1 MPIAVA
7 SATPC
12 LAPDPMQRLP
22 ETPSEAL
29 SAATTPRS
37 GQGVGES
44 EEAAAD
50 WDTLLLLTHY
60 RHTPQAVLSGM
71 VLSALMAY
79 VLWDVAPHPALPCW
93 LVIVE
98 TMMVLRLLGARYFLH
113 GGGHARWST
122 QHWCRVTQVQTALS
136 GLSWGTL
143 GLFYAMID
151 DPLSRTA
158 VVMTLMGACAGSAAL
173 IGAIRGTLSTFGALA
188 LGPLICVMLT
198 RGTLAQTYMG
208 VALVYYVYLVMIKG
222 PARISI
228 AMESQHAD
236 RCDRDRLVT
245 RLEDAERVGQMGHL
259 IWQHAS
265 KLSMLSAEAQRQLG
279 FDGPTVT
286 EARQIWNRVVE
297 QDRKRVVHLSAQAV
311 ARGDHELRFD
321 TTIRGPFGLRDLRVV
336 QRFDY
341 DAQGQIVQTMTTTQ
355 DITEL
360 KTTQRELRTLAF
372 EDVLTG
378 LVNRAGFTQRLRE
391 RTVQAVLMLD
401 LDHFKYVND
410 TLGHATGDRLLVMMA
425 QRLGTCLRSQDTVA
439 RLGGD
444 EFAVLIHDAVEHE
457 QLDRIA
463 HRLVEALSAPC
474 RIDDHDIFV
483 SASVGI
489 AVRGCSGTGTD
500 PDTLMQQ
507 ADTALFAAKASGRS
521 RHQFH
526 SEDLS
531 QRTRDRVTMEADLR
545 RGLSERQFSV
555 HFQPKVALADGRIV
569 GAEALLR
576 WHHPE
581 RGHVSPEDFIPVAED
596 SGLIVAIGAWV
607 LRDACAAAA
616 DWNRTRAPGEPP
628 LCIAINLS
636 PRQFLNHDLIG
647 TVTSA
652 LSRTGCRPEWI
663 ELEITERLLLDER
676 GQAGET
682 LDGLRAMGLTLAI
695 DDFGTGHSALSYLTK
710 YPISTLK
717 IDKSFMRDITTR
729 TDQAGVVR
737 AIISMGHSLQLG
749 LVAEGVETAEQAH
762 FLREQ
767 GCELAQGWLFGRP
780 MPRSE
785 FTALLKQ
792 HMLKLPA

>member
-1 MPIAVA
+1 MRRLPD
-7 SATPC
+7 
-12 LAPDPMQRLP
+12 LLPDPLP
-22 ETPSEAL
+22 AS
-29 SAATTPRS
+29 TTPQS
-37 GQGVGES
+37 D
-44 EEAAAD
+44 AAAAVL
-50 WDTLLLLTHY
+50 WEAMLLQTHY
-60 RHTPQAVLSGM
+60 RHSPLAVVSGM
-71 VLSALMAY
+71 
-79 VLWDVAPHPALPCW
+79 
-93 LVIVE
+93 
-98 TMMVLRLLGARYFLH
+98 G
-113 GGGHARWST
+113 
-122 QHWCRVTQVQTALS
+122 LS
-136 GLSWGTL
+136 GLIAAVLWWSTPNPVLLWWLGSVEAIMAVRLLVTWYYLRGHGRTRWTMRRWRQVTHAQTTLSGLGWGTL
-143 GLFYAMID
+143 GLFYLIID
-151 DPLSRTA
+151 DPIARTA
-158 VVMTLMGACAGSAAL
+158 LLMTLMGACAGSAAL
-173 IGAIRGTLSTFGALA
+173 IGSIQGTLTTFGALA
-188 LGPLICVMLT
+188 MGPLIGVMLT
-198 RGTLAQTYMG
+198 RGDLAQTYMG
-208 VALVYYVYLVMIKG
+208 LALVYYVYLVMIKG
-222 PARISI
+222 PLRISR
-228 AMESQHAD
+228 AMEAQYAD
-236 RCDRDRLVT
+236 RCDRDRLVA
-245 RLEDAERVGQMGHL
+245 RLEDAEQVGQMGHL
-259 IWQHAS
+259 IWDQATRTTT
-265 KLSMLSAEAQRQLG
+265 LSAEAQRQFG
-279 FDGPTVT
+279 FDTDTVQD
-286 EARQIWNRVVE
+286 ARTIWDRVIAADRDRVV
-297 QDRKRVVHLSAQAV
+297 QLSHAAM
-311 ARGDHELRFD
+311 AHHESELRFD
-321 TTIRGPFGLRDLRVV
+321 TTIHGPFGLRDLRVV
-336 QRFDY
+336 QRFAY
-341 DAQGQIVQTMTTTQ
+341 GAQGLAAHTLTTTQ

-360 KTTQRELRTLAF
+360 KATQRELHTLAF

-378 LVNRAGFTQRLRE
+378 LVNRAGFTQRLHE
-391 RTVQAVLMLD
+391 RPVQAVLMLD

-425 QRLGTCLRSQDTVA
+425 QRLGTCLRSQDTAA

-444 EFAVLIHDAVEHE
+444 EFAVLIHDAVDHE

-489 AVRGCSGTGTD
+489 AVRDCGGNTGTD

-545 RGLSERQFSV
+545 RGLAEQQFSV
-555 HFQPKVALADGRIV
+555 HFQPKVDLASGRIV

-581 RGHVSPEDFIPVAED
+581 RGNVSPEVFIPVAED

-607 LRDACAAAA
+607 LRASCAAAA
-616 DWNRTRAPGEPP
+616 DWNRTRPPGELP
-628 LCIAINLS
+628 LRIAVNLS

-647 TVTSA
+647 TVTTA
-652 LSRTGCRPEWI
+652 LARTGCRAEWI

-676 GQAGET
+676 GQAGDT

-749 LVAEGVETAEQAH
+749 LVAEGVETEEQAD
-762 FLREQ
+762 FLREH

-785 FTALLKQ
+785 FTTLLKQ
-792 HMLKLPA
+792 RTLTLPA

>member
-1 MPIAVA
+1 M
-7 SATPC
+7 T
-12 LAPDPMQRLP
+12 RLP
-22 ETPSEAL
+22 EAPAEAL
-29 SAATTPRS
+29 SAPTALRS
-37 GQGVGES
+37 GAGAD
-44 EEAAAD
+44 AAADLGGNTTTD

-71 VLSALMAY
+71 ALSALMAF
-79 VLWDVAPHPALPCW
+79 VLWDVAPHPALPLW
-93 LVIVE
+93 LAGVQ
-98 TMMVLRLLGARYFLH
+98 TMMVLRLLVTRCFLR
-113 GGGHARWST
+113 GGGRERWSLHRWYQIT
-122 QHWCRVTQVQTALS
+122 QFQTVLS
-136 GLSWGTL
+136 GLSWGAL
-143 GLFYAMID
+143 GLFYAVIE

-188 LGPLICVMLT
+188 MGPLIAVLLT
-198 RGTLAQTYMG
+198 RGELAQTYMG
-208 VALVYYVYLVMIKG
+208 AALIYYVYLVMIKG
-222 PARISI
+222 PARISH
-228 AMESQHAD
+228 AMAAQHAD
-236 RCDRDRLVT
+236 RCDRDRLVA

-259 IWQHAS
+259 VWNEAS
-265 KLSMLSAEAQRQLG
+265 RISTLSAEAQRQLG
-279 FDGPTVT
+279 FDSATVQS
-286 EARQIWNRVVE
+286 AREVWSRVIE
-297 QDRKRVVHLSAQAV
+297 EDRPRVIQLSSAAV
-311 ARGDHELRFD
+311 ARGDRELRFD
-321 TTIRGPFGLRDLRVV
+321 TTVRGPFGTRDLRVV

-341 DAQGQIVQTMTTTQ
+341 DAQGRHVQTLTTTQ

-360 KTTQRELRTLAF
+360 KTTQRELHTLAF

-391 RTVQAVLMLD
+391 RPVQAVLMLD

-444 EFAVLIHDAVEHE
+444 EFAVLIHDMVDHA

-463 HRLVEALSAPC
+463 QRLVEALSAPC

-489 AVRGCSGTGTD
+489 AVRSPGAGPHAAAD

-545 RGLSERQFSV
+545 RGLAERQFSV
-555 HFQPKVALADGRIV
+555 HFQPKVSLADGRIV

-581 RGHVSPEDFIPVAED
+581 RGPISPEEFIPVAED
-596 SGLIVAIGAWV
+596 SGLIVAIGTWV
-607 LRDACAAAA
+607 LHDACAAAA
-616 DWNRTRAPGEPP
+616 DWNRARPPGEPP
-628 LCIAINLS
+628 LCIAVNLS

-729 TDQAGVVR
+729 SDQAGIVR
-737 AIISMGHSLQLG
+737 AMISMGHSLQLG
-749 LVAEGVETAEQAH
+749 LVAEGVETPEQAR
-762 FLREQ
+762 FLHEH

-780 MPRSE
+780 MPRKD
-785 FTALLKQ
+785 FTALL
-792 HMLKLPA
+792 LARAAVALTLTA

>member
-1 MPIAVA
+1 MMH
-7 SATPC
+7 T
-12 LAPDPMQRLP
+12 PDPSPTAAP
-22 ETPSEAL
+22 ESPAL
-29 SAATTPRS
+29 RSAA
-37 GQGVGES
+37 Q
-44 EEAAAD
+44 AAAE
-50 WDTLLLLTHY
+50 WKSRLLLSHY
-60 RHTPQAVLSGM
+60 QHTPQAVLSGM
-71 VLSALMAY
+71 VLSALIAS
-79 VLWDVAPHPALPCW
+79 VLWAQAPHTMLLQW
-93 LVIVE
+93 LANVE
-98 TMMVLRLLGARYFLH
+98 TMMALRLLVARYYLQ
-113 GGGHARWST
+113 GGGRARWSMR
-122 QHWCRVTQVQTALS
+122 QWSVVTHVQTTLS
-136 GLSWGTL
+136 GVSWGAL
-143 GLFYAMID
+143 GLFYAVVD
-151 DPLSRTA
+151 DPATRTA
-158 VVMTLMGACAGSAAL
+158 LLMTLMGVCAGSAAL
-173 IGAIRGTLSTFGALA
+173 IGS
-188 LGPLICVMLT
+188 V
-198 RGTLAQTYMG
+198 RGTLAIFGVLAMGPIIGVLLTSGDLPEVYMG
-208 VALVYYVYLVMIKG
+208 AALVYYVYLVMVKG
-222 PARISI
+222 PARTSQ
-228 AMESQHAD
+228 AMAAQYAD
-236 RCDRDRLVT
+236 RNDRDRLVA

-259 IWQHAS
+259 IWNEATRCS
-265 KLSMLSAEAQRQLG
+265 TLSAEAQRQLG
-279 FDGPTVT
+279 FDSPTVRS
-286 EARQIWNRVVE
+286 AREVWGRVISE
-297 QDRKRVVHLSAQAV
+297 DRHRVIQLSCQAV
-311 ARGDHELRFD
+311 ARGDRELRFD
-321 TTIRGPFGLRDLRVV
+321 TTVSGPVGPRDLRVV

-341 DAQGQIVQTMTTTQ
+341 DAQGRHVQTLTTTQ

-378 LVNRAGFTQRLRE
+378 LVNRAGFTQRLRA
-391 RTVQAVLMLD
+391 RPVQAVLMLD

-410 TLGHATGDRLLVMMA
+410 TLGHAIGDRLLVMMA
-425 QRLGTCLRSQDTVA
+425 QRLGTCLRSQDTIA

-444 EFAVLIHDAVEHE
+444 EFAVLVHDAVNHD
-457 QLDRIA
+457 QLERIA
-463 HRLVEALSAPC
+463 RRLVEALSAPC

-483 SASVGI
+483 SASIGI
-489 AVRGCSGTGTD
+489 AVRGDDGHPTSAVD

-507 ADTALFAAKASGRS
+507 ADTALFAAKAGGRS

-581 RGHVSPEDFIPVAED
+581 RGPVSPDVFIPVAED

-616 DWNRTRAPGEPP
+616 DWNRARPADQPP
-628 LCIAINLS
+628 LQIAVNLS

-647 TVTSA
+647 TVTTA
-652 LSRTGCRPEWI
+652 LARTGCRPEWI

-729 TDQAGVVR
+729 SDQAGVVR

-749 LVAEGVETAEQAH
+749 LVAEGVETEEQAR
-762 FLREQ
+762 FLREH

-780 MPRSE
+780 MPRID
-785 FTALLKQ
+785 FTALL
-792 HMLKLPA
+792 LARAARELTPSA

>member
-1 MPIAVA
+1 MTR
-7 SATPC
+7 TPEPST
-12 LAPDPMQRLP
+12 AGPP
-22 ETPSEAL
+22 ESPPL
-29 SAATTPRS
+29 RS
-37 GQGVGES
+37 DV
-44 EEAAAD
+44 EEAAE
-50 WDTLLLLTHY
+50 WKSRLLLNHY
-60 RHTPQAVLSGM
+60 QHTPQAVLSGM
-71 VLSALMAY
+71 GLSALIAW
-79 VLWDVAPHPALPCW
+79 VLWSTAPHPTLIQW
-93 LVIVE
+93 LVSVE
-98 TMMVLRLLGARYFLH
+98 TMMTLRLLVTRYYLH
-113 GGGHARWST
+113 GGGRARWSMR
-122 QHWCRVTQVQTALS
+122 QWSAVTQVQTTLS
-136 GLSWGTL
+136 GVSWGAL
-143 GLFYAMID
+143 GLFYVVVD
-151 DPLSRTA
+151 DHVSRMA
-158 VVMTLMGACAGSAAL
+158 LLMTLMGVCAGSAAL
-173 IGAIRGTLSTFGALA
+173 IGSIRGTLPVFGVLSM
-188 LGPLICVMLT
+188 GPLIGILVT
-198 RGTLAQTYMG
+198 RGDLAQTYMG
-208 VALVYYVYLVMIKG
+208 AALVYYVFLVMVKG
-222 PARISI
+222 PARINR
-228 AMESQHAD
+228 AMATQHAD
-236 RCDRDRLVT
+236 RCDRDRLVA

-259 IWQHAS
+259 IWNEATRCS
-265 KLSMLSAEAQRQLG
+265 ILSAEAQRQLG
-279 FDGPTVT
+279 FGSPNVKS
-286 EARQIWNRVVE
+286 AREVWSRVISE
-297 QDRKRVVHLSAQAV
+297 DRPRLIQLSSLAV
-311 ARGDHELRFD
+311 ARGDRELRFD
-321 TTIRGPFGLRDLRVV
+321 TTIRGPFGPRDLRVV

-341 DAQGQIVQTMTTTQ
+341 DLHGRHVQTLTTTQ

-378 LVNRAGFTQRLRE
+378 LVNRAGFTQRLHE
-391 RTVQAVLMLD
+391 RPVHAVLMLD

-410 TLGHATGDRLLVMMA
+410 TLGHATGDRLLVTMA

-457 QLDRIA
+457 QLERIA
-463 HRLVEALSAPC
+463 RRLVEALSAPC
-474 RIDDHDIFV
+474 RIDEHDIFV

-489 AVRGCSGTGTD
+489 SVRDSSGNALGATD

-531 QRTRDRVTMEADLR
+531 QRTRDRVRMEADLR
-545 RGLSERQFSV
+545 RGLAEQQFSV

-576 WHHPE
+576 WNHPE
-581 RGHVSPEDFIPVAED
+581 RGPVSPDAFIPVAED
-596 SGLIVAIGAWV
+596 CGLIVAIGAWV
-607 LRDACAAAA
+607 LHDACAAAA
-616 DWNRTRAPGEPP
+616 DWNRTRAPEDPP
-628 LCIAINLS
+628 LCIAVNLS

-652 LSRTGCRPEWI
+652 LTRTGCRPEWI

-729 TDQAGVVR
+729 SDQAGVVR

-749 LVAEGVETAEQAH
+749 LVAEGVETEEQAC
-762 FLREQ
+762 FLRKQ

-780 MPRSE
+780 MPRQD
-785 FTALLKQ
+785 FTALLRARAAQ
-792 HMLKLPA
+792 ALTPTV

>member
-1 MPIAVA
+1 MQPTPDTASDTRTGTAALQPGSAVGA
-7 SATPC
+7 DAGADSTH
-12 LAPDPMQRLP
+12 
-22 ETPSEAL
+22 TS
-29 SAATTPRS
+29 
-37 GQGVGES
+37 
-44 EEAAAD
+44 D
-50 WDTLLLLTHY
+50 WDTLLLRTHY
-60 RHTPQAVLSGM
+60 RHTPQAVVSGM
-71 VLSALMAY
+71 VLSALIAF
-79 VLWDVAPHPALPCW
+79 VLWGVAPQPALAVW
-93 LVIVE
+93 LVSVE
-98 TMMVLRLLGARYFLH
+98 TMMVARLLVAYYFLW
-113 GGGHARWST
+113 GGGREQWSLRRWH
-122 QHWCRVTQVQTALS
+122 QIIHVQTALS
-136 GLSWGTL
+136 GLSWGML
-143 GLFYAMID
+143 GVFYASID

-158 VVMTLMGACAGSAAL
+158 LVMTLMGACAGSAAL

-188 LGPLICVMLT
+188 MGPLIGVMLT
-198 RGTLAQTYMG
+198 RGDLAQGYMG
-208 VALVYYVYLVMIKG
+208 TALVYYVFLVMVKG
-222 PARISI
+222 PARISH
-228 AMESQHAD
+228 AMRAQHAD
-236 RCDRDRLVT
+236 RCDRDRLVA

-259 IWQHAS
+259 VWNEATRY
-265 KLSMLSAEAQRQLG
+265 SMLSAEAQRQLG
-279 FDGPTVT
+279 FDSALVRS
-286 EARQIWNRVVE
+286 AREVWSRVVSE
-297 QDRKRVVHLSAQAV
+297 DRVRVIGLSSQAV
-311 ARGDHELRFD
+311 ARGDRELRFD
-321 TTIRGPFGLRDLRVV
+321 TTICGPFGTRDLRVV

-341 DAQGQIVQTMTTTQ
+341 DTQGRHVQTLTTTQ

-360 KTTQRELRTLAF
+360 KDTQRELHTLAF
-372 EDVLTG
+372 RDVLTG
-378 LVNRAGFTQRLRE
+378 LVNRAGFTQRLHE
-391 RTVQAVLMLD
+391 RPVQAVLMLD

-444 EFAVLIHDAVEHE
+444 EFAVLIHDAVDHA
-457 QLDRIA
+457 QLERIA
-463 HRLVEALSAPC
+463 RRLVEALSTPC

-489 AVRGCSGTGTD
+489 AMRGGHVAGAEPD

-531 QRTRDRVTMEADLR
+531 QRTRDRVTMEGDLR
-545 RGLSERQFSV
+545 RGLAERQFVV

-576 WHHPE
+576 WNHPE
-581 RGHVSPEDFIPVAED
+581 RGSVSPEEFIPVAED

-616 DWNRTRAPGEPP
+616 DWNRRRPPGEPP

-636 PRQFLNHDLIG
+636 PRQFLNHDLVG
-647 TVTSA
+647 TVTTA
-652 LSRTGCRPEWI
+652 LTRTGCRAEWI

-729 TDQAGVVR
+729 SDQAGVVR

-749 LVAEGVETAEQAH
+749 LVAEGVETPEQAA

-780 MPRSE
+780 MPRHE
-785 FTALLKQ
+785 FAALLRSRS
-792 HMLKLPA
+792 PAALTPTA

>member
-1 MPIAVA
+1 MK
-7 SATPC
+7 
-12 LAPDPMQRLP
+12 RLP
-22 ETPSEAL
+22 HMPSTHL
-29 SAATTPRS
+29 SASTQAGS
-37 GQGVGES
+37 GQGVGQEVTS
-44 EEAAAD
+44 VTSS
-50 WDTLLLLTHY
+50 WDALLLLTHY
-60 RHTPQAVLSGM
+60 QQTPQAVLSGM
-71 VLSALMAY
+71 ALSALMGF
-79 VLWDVAPHPALPCW
+79 VLWDVAPHPALTGW
-93 LVIVE
+93 LAGVQS
-98 TMMVLRLLGARYFLH
+98 MMGLRLLVTHYFLQ
-113 GGGHARWST
+113 GSGRERWS
-122 QHWCRVTQVQTALS
+122 QRHWYRITQVQTVLS
-136 GLSWGTL
+136 GLGWGAL
-143 GLFYAMID
+143 GLFYAVID

-158 VVMTLMGACAGSAAL
+158 IVMTLMGACAGSAAL
-173 IGAIRGTLSTFGALA
+173 IGGIRGALSTFGALA
-188 LGPLICVMLT
+188 MGPLIGALLT
-198 RGTLAQTYMG
+198 RGDLAQAYMG
-208 VALVYYVYLVMIKG
+208 AALVYFVYLVMIKG
-222 PARISI
+222 PARISD
-228 AMESQHAD
+228 AMAAQHAD
-236 RCDRDRLVT
+236 RCDRDRLVA

-259 IWQHAS
+259 VWNEAS
-265 KLSMLSAEAQRQLG
+265 RTSTLSAEAQRQLG
-279 FDGPTVT
+279 FDSATVQG
-286 EARQIWNRVVE
+286 AREVWSRVIDEDRPRVV
-297 QDRKRVVHLSAQAV
+297 QLSSLAV
-311 ARGDHELRFD
+311 ARGDRELRFD
-321 TTIRGPFGLRDLRVV
+321 TTIRGPFGSRDLRVV

-341 DAQGQIVQTMTTTQ
+341 DAQGRHVQTLTTTQ

-360 KTTQRELRTLAF
+360 KTTQRELHTLAF

-391 RTVQAVLMLD
+391 RPVQAVLMLD

-444 EFAVLIHDAVEHE
+444 EFAVLIHDAVDHV

-463 HRLVEALSAPC
+463 CRLVEALSAPC

-489 AVRGCSGTGTD
+489 AVRGAGGSASGPAD

-545 RGLSERQFSV
+545 RGLAERQFSV
-555 HFQPKVALADGRIV
+555 HFQPKVSLADGRIV

-581 RGHVSPEDFIPVAED
+581 RGPVSPEEFIPVAED

-616 DWNRTRAPGEPP
+616 DWNRARPPDEPP
-628 LCIAINLS
+628 LCIAVNLS

-729 TDQAGVVR
+729 SDQAGIVR
-737 AIISMGHSLQLG
+737 AMISMGHSLQLG
-749 LVAEGVETAEQAH
+749 LVAEGVETPEQAR
-762 FLREQ
+762 FLREH

-780 MPRSE
+780 MLRKD
-785 FTALLKQ
+785 FTALL
-792 HMLKLPA
+792 LARAAVAVTPTA

>member
-1 MPIAVA
+1 MTR
-7 SATPC
+7 TPEPSTT
-12 LAPDPMQRLP
+12 APPESPPLRSDAEDAAEWTSPRL
-22 ETPSEAL
+22 L
-29 SAATTPRS
+29 S
-37 GQGVGES
+37 
-44 EEAAAD
+44 
-50 WDTLLLLTHY
+50 HY
-60 RHTPQAVLSGM
+60 QHTPQAVISGM
-71 VLSALMAY
+71 ALSALIAC
-79 VLWDVAPHPALPCW
+79 VLWGTAPDSRLIQW
-93 LVIVE
+93 LASVE
-98 TMMVLRLLGARYFLH
+98 TMMALRLLVARYYLH
-113 GGGHARWST
+113 GGGRVRWSMR
-122 QHWCRVTQVQTALS
+122 QWCVVTHLQTMLS
-136 GLSWGTL
+136 GLSWGAL
-143 GLFYAMID
+143 GLFYAVVD
-151 DPLSRTA
+151 DHAARTA
-158 VVMTLMGACAGSAAL
+158 LLMTLMGACAGSAAL
-173 IGAIRGTLSTFGALA
+173 IGSIRGTLTVFGVLSM
-188 LGPLICVMLT
+188 GPLIGVLLT
-198 RGTLAQTYMG
+198 RGELAQTYMG
-208 VALVYYVYLVMIKG
+208 VALLYYVFLVMVKG
-222 PARISI
+222 PARISQ
-228 AMESQHAD
+228 AMAAQHAD
-236 RCDRDRLVT
+236 RRDRDRLVA

-259 IWQHAS
+259 IWHQATKS
-265 KLSMLSAEAQRQLG
+265 STLSAEAQRQLG
-279 FDGPTVT
+279 FDGPSV
-286 EARQIWNRVVE
+286 ADAHLLWGRVIE
-297 QDRKRVVHLSAQAV
+297 EDRSRVIQLSAQAL
-311 ARGDHELRFD
+311 ARGDRELRFD
-321 TTIRGPFGLRDLRVV
+321 TRILGPFGLRDLRVV

-341 DAQGQIVQTMTTTQ
+341 DPAGSVARTMTTTQ

-378 LVNRAGFTQRLRE
+378 LVNRAGFTQRLHE
-391 RTVQAVLMLD
+391 RPVQAVLMLD

-410 TLGHATGDRLLVMMA
+410 TLGHAIGDRLLVMMA
-425 QRLGTCLRSQDTVA
+425 QRLGTCLRSQDTIA

-444 EFAVLIHDAVEHE
+444 EFAVLIHDTADHG

-463 HRLVEALSAPC
+463 RRLVEALSAPC
-474 RIDDHDIFV
+474 RIDAHDIFV

-489 AVRGCSGTGTD
+489 AVRGCDGSSTTD

-507 ADTALFAAKASGRS
+507 ADTALFAAKAGGRA

-576 WHHPE
+576 WNHPE
-581 RGHVSPEDFIPVAED
+581 HGPVSPDVFIPVAED

-607 LRDACAAAA
+607 LHDACAAAT
-616 DWNRTRAPGEPP
+616 DWNRALAPGDPP
-628 LCIAINLS
+628 LRIAVNLS

-647 TVTSA
+647 TVTTA
-652 LSRTGCRPEWI
+652 LARTGCRAEWI

-737 AIISMGHSLQLG
+737 AIISMGHSLQLD
-749 LVAEGVETAEQAH
+749 LVAEGVETEEQAC
-762 FLREQ
+762 FLREH

-780 MPRSE
+780 MPRID
-785 FTALLKQ
+785 FTALLLARAAQ
-792 HMLKLPA
+792 PLTPTV

>member
-1 MPIAVA
+1 MTR
-7 SATPC
+7 TP
-12 LAPDPMQRLP
+12 
-22 ETPSEAL
+22 EPST
-29 SAATTPRS
+29 TTPPESPSLRS
-37 GQGVGES
+37 DA
-44 EEAAAD
+44 EEAAE
-50 WDTLLLLTHY
+50 WQSRLLLNHY

-71 VLSALMAY
+71 VLSGLIAC
-79 VLWDVAPHPALPCW
+79 VLWGSAPHSMLIQW
-93 LVIVE
+93 LVSVQV
-98 TMMVLRLLGARYFLH
+98 MMALRLLVTHHYLH
-113 GGGHARWST
+113 SGGRARWSMRR
-122 QHWCRVTQVQTALS
+122 WWIVAQVQTMLS
-136 GLSWGTL
+136 GTSWGAL
-143 GLFYAMID
+143 GLFYAVID
-151 DPLSRTA
+151 DHTA
-158 VVMTLMGACAGSAAL
+158 RAALLMTLMGVCAGSAAL
-173 IGAIRGTLSTFGALA
+173 IGSVRGTLTIFGVLSM
-188 LGPLICVMLT
+188 GPLIGVLLT
-198 RGTLAQTYMG
+198 RGDLAQTYMG
-208 VALVYYVYLVMIKG
+208 AALVYYVFLVMVKG
-222 PARISI
+222 PARISQ
-228 AMESQHAD
+228 AMAAQHAD
-236 RCDRDRLVT
+236 RHDRDRLVA

-259 IWQHAS
+259 IWHQATKS
-265 KLSMLSAEAQRQLG
+265 STLSAEAQRQLG
-279 FDGPTVT
+279 FDGPTVDS
-286 EARQIWNRVVE
+286 AREVWSRVIE
-297 QDRKRVVHLSAQAV
+297 DDRQRVIRLSFQAV
-311 ARGDHELRFD
+311 ARGDRELRFE
-321 TTIRGPFGLRDLRVV
+321 TTIRGSFGLRDLRVV

-341 DAQGQIVQTMTTTQ
+341 DAQGQLSRTMTTTQ

-360 KTTQRELRTLAF
+360 KATQRELRTLAF

-378 LVNRAGFTQRLRE
+378 LVNRAGFTQRLHNRE
-391 RTVQAVLMLD
+391 VQAVLMLD

-425 QRLGTCLRSQDTVA
+425 QRLGTCLRSQDTIA

-444 EFAVLIHDAVEHE
+444 EFAVLIHDAVNHAR
-457 QLDRIA
+457 LDQIA
-463 HRLVEALSAPC
+463 GRLVEALSAPC
-474 RIDDHDIFV
+474 RIDHHDIFV

-489 AVRGCSGTGTD
+489 AVREPGQNATTD
-500 PDTLMQQ
+500 ADTLMQQ

-531 QRTRDRVTMEADLR
+531 QRTRDRVTLEADLR
-545 RGLSERQFSV
+545 RGLAERQFSV
-555 HFQPKVALADGRIV
+555 HFQPKVSLADGRIV

-576 WHHPE
+576 WNHPE
-581 RGHVSPEDFIPVAED
+581 RGPVSPDVFIPVAED

-616 DWNRTRAPGEPP
+616 DWNRARPVDQPP
-628 LCIAINLS
+628 LRIAVNLS

-647 TVTSA
+647 TVTTA
-652 LSRTGCRPEWI
+652 LARTGCRAEWI

-737 AIISMGHSLQLG
+737 AIISMGHSLQLD
-749 LVAEGVETAEQAH
+749 LVAEGVETEEQAR

-780 MPRSE
+780 VPRID
-785 FTALLKQ
+785 FTALLLARAAQ
-792 HMLKLPA
+792 ALTPAA

>member
-1 MPIAVA
+1 MTRTPEPSTAAPPA
-7 SATPC
+7 SRPLRSDAE
-12 LAPDPMQRLP
+12 D
-22 ETPSEAL
+22 
-29 SAATTPRS
+29 AAEWNAR
-37 GQGVGES
+37 
-44 EEAAAD
+44 
-50 WDTLLLLTHY
+50 LLLSHY
-60 RHTPQAVLSGM
+60 QHTPQAVISGM
-71 VLSALMAY
+71 ALSALMTW
-79 VLWDVAPHPALPCW
+79 VLWGTAPHARLLQW
-93 LVIVE
+93 LASVE
-98 TMMVLRLLGARYFLH
+98 TMMALRLLVARYFLH
-113 GGGHARWST
+113 GGGRTRWSMR
-122 QHWCRVTQVQTALS
+122 QWCAVAHAQTVLS
-136 GLSWGTL
+136 GMSWGTL
-143 GLFYAMID
+143 GLFYAVID
-151 DPLSRTA
+151 DYAARTA
-158 VVMTLMGACAGSAAL
+158 LLMTLMGTCAGSAAL
-173 IGAIRGTLSTFGALA
+173 IGSIRGTLPVFGVLA
-188 LGPLICVMLT
+188 MGPLIGVLLT
-198 RGTLAQTYMG
+198 RGDLTQVYMG
-208 VALVYYVYLVMIKG
+208 AALVYYVYLVMVKG
-222 PARISI
+222 PSRISG
-228 AMESQHAD
+228 AMAEQHAN
-236 RCDRDRLVT
+236 RRDRDRLVA

-259 IWQHAS
+259 IWNEAARCS
-265 KLSMLSAEAQRQLG
+265 TLSAEAQRQLG
-279 FDGPTVT
+279 FDSPTVRS
-286 EARQIWNRVVE
+286 AREVWSRVISE
-297 QDRKRVVHLSAQAV
+297 DRPRVIALSSQAV
-311 ARGDHELRFD
+311 ARGDRELRFD
-321 TTIRGPFGLRDLRVV
+321 TTVSGPLGPRDLRVV

-341 DAQGQIVQTMTTTQ
+341 DAQGRHVQTLTTTQ

-360 KTTQRELRTLAF
+360 KTTQRELHTLAF

-378 LVNRAGFTQRLRE
+378 LVNRAGFTQRLHE
-391 RTVQAVLMLD
+391 RPVEAVLMLD

-425 QRLGTCLRSQDTVA
+425 QRLGTCLRSQDTIA

-444 EFAVLIHDAVEHE
+444 EFAVLIHDTVRHD
-457 QLDRIA
+457 QLERIA
-463 HRLVEALSAPC
+463 RRLVEALSTPC

-489 AVRGCSGTGTD
+489 AVRGCGDPAAGATD

-507 ADTALFAAKASGRS
+507 ADTALFAAKAGGRS

-531 QRTRDRVTMEADLR
+531 QRTRDRVKMEADLR

-581 RGHVSPEDFIPVAED
+581 HGAVSPDVFIPVAED
-596 SGLIVAIGAWV
+596 CGLIVAIGAWV

-616 DWNRTRAPGEPP
+616 DWNRARPADRPP
-628 LCIAINLS
+628 LRIAVNLS

-652 LSRTGCRPEWI
+652 LTRTGCRPEWI

-695 DDFGTGHSALSYLTK
+695 DDFGTGHSALSYLTR

-729 TDQAGVVR
+729 RDQAGVVR

-749 LVAEGVETAEQAH
+749 LVAEGVETEEQAR

-780 MPRSE
+780 MPRHD
-785 FTALLKQ
+785 FTALLLARAAVEL
-792 HMLKLPA
+792 MPPA

>member
-1 MPIAVA
+1 LQA
-7 SATPC
+7 
-12 LAPDPMQRLP
+12 LDPMKRLS
-22 ETPSEAL
+22 ETPSKVPPAL
-29 SAATTPRS
+29 AIPTS
-37 GQGVGES
+37 GVGVS
-44 EEAAAD
+44 EDTAAAA
-50 WDTLLLLTHY
+50 WDKLLLLTHY

-71 VLSALMAY
+71 ALSALMAY
-79 VLWDVAPHPALPCW
+79 VLWDVAPHPILPCW
-93 LVIVE
+93 LAIVE
-98 TMMVLRLLGARYFLH
+98 TMMVLRLLVARYFLH
-113 GGGHARWST
+113 GGGRERWSM
-122 QHWCRVTQVQTALS
+122 QHWCRVTQFQTALS
-136 GLSWGTL
+136 GLSWGVL
-143 GLFYAMID
+143 GLFYAVID
-151 DPLSRTA
+151 DPVSRTA

-173 IGAIRGTLSTFGALA
+173 IGAIRGTLTTFGALA
-188 LGPLICVMLT
+188 MGPLIGVMLT
-198 RGTLAQTYMG
+198 RSELAQTYMG
-208 VALVYYVYLVMIKG
+208 AALVYYVYLVMIKG
-222 PARISI
+222 PARISH
-228 AMESQHAD
+228 AMEAQHAD

-259 IWQHAS
+259 IWNES
-265 KLSMLSAEAQRQLG
+265 TKCSTLSAEAQRQLG
-279 FDGPTVT
+279 FDSPNVKS
-286 EARQIWNRVVE
+286 AREVWSRVISE
-297 QDRKRVVHLSAQAV
+297 DRLRVIQLSSLAV
-311 ARGDHELRFD
+311 ARGDQELRFD
-321 TTIRGPFGLRDLRVV
+321 TTICGPFGPRDLRVV
-336 QRFDY
+336 QHFDY
-341 DAQGQIVQTMTTTQ
+341 AAQGRHVQTLTTTQ

-360 KTTQRELRTLAF
+360 KTTQRELHKLAF

-378 LVNRAGFTQRLRE
+378 LVNRAGFTLRLHE
-391 RTVQAVLMLD
+391 RAVQAVLMLD

-425 QRLGTCLRSQDTVA
+425 QRLGACLRSQDTVA

-444 EFAVLIHDAVEHE
+444 EFAVLIHDAVDHE

-463 HRLVEALSAPC
+463 RRLVEALSAPC

-489 AVRGCSGTGTD
+489 AVRDGGSGGPLGATD

-576 WHHPE
+576 WNHPE
-581 RGHVSPEDFIPVAED
+581 RGHVSPDDFIPVAED

-616 DWNRTRAPGEPP
+616 DWNRARAPGDSP
-628 LCIAINLS
+628 LCIAVNLS

-652 LSRTGCRPEWI
+652 LARTGCRPEWI

-749 LVAEGVETAEQAH
+749 LVAEGVETEEQAH
-762 FLREQ
+762 FLREH

-780 MPRSE
+780 MPRNE
-785 FTALLKQ
+785 FSALLTRHTLTLQ
-792 HMLKLPA
+792 A

>member
-1 MPIAVA
+1 MK
-7 SATPC
+7 
-12 LAPDPMQRLP
+12 RLP
-22 ETPSEAL
+22 EAPAEAL
-29 SAATTPRS
+29 SAPTALRS
-37 GQGVGES
+37 GAGADT
-44 EEAAAD
+44 AAAADLGGNTTTD

-71 VLSALMAY
+71 ALSALMAI
-79 VLWDVAPHPALPCW
+79 VLWDVAPHPALPLW
-93 LVIVE
+93 LAGVQ
-98 TMMVLRLLGARYFLH
+98 TMMVLRLLVTRCFMQ
-113 GGGHARWST
+113 GGGRERWSLQRWYRIT
-122 QHWCRVTQVQTALS
+122 QLQTVLS
-136 GLSWGTL
+136 GLSWGAL
-143 GLFYAMID
+143 GLFYAVIE

-188 LGPLICVMLT
+188 MGPLILVLLT
-198 RGTLAQTYMG
+198 RGELAQTYMG
-208 VALVYYVYLVMIKG
+208 AALIYYVYLVMIKG
-222 PARISI
+222 PARISH
-228 AMESQHAD
+228 AMAAQHAD
-236 RCDRDRLVT
+236 RCDRDRLVA

-259 IWQHAS
+259 VWNEVSQTS
-265 KLSMLSAEAQRQLG
+265 TLSAEAQRQLG
-279 FDGPTVT
+279 FDSATVRS
-286 EARQIWNRVVE
+286 AREVWGRVVKE
-297 QDRKRVVHLSAQAV
+297 DRSRVIQLSSAAV
-311 ARGDHELRFD
+311 ARGDRELRFD
-321 TTIRGPFGLRDLRVV
+321 TTVRGPFGTRDLRVV

-341 DAQGQIVQTMTTTQ
+341 DAQGRHVQTLTTTQ

-360 KTTQRELRTLAF
+360 KTTQRELHTLAF

-391 RTVQAVLMLD
+391 RPVQAVLMLD

-444 EFAVLIHDAVEHE
+444 EFAVLIHDMVDHA

-463 HRLVEALSAPC
+463 QRLVEALSAPC

-489 AVRGCSGTGTD
+489 AVRSPGAGSHAAAD

-545 RGLSERQFSV
+545 RGLAERQFSV
-555 HFQPKVALADGRIV
+555 HFQPKVSLADGRIV

-581 RGHVSPEDFIPVAED
+581 RGPISPEEFIPVAED
-596 SGLIVAIGAWV
+596 SGLIVAIGTWV
-607 LRDACAAAA
+607 LHDACTAAA
-616 DWNRTRAPGEPP
+616 DWNRARPPGEPP
-628 LCIAINLS
+628 LCIAVNLS

-729 TDQAGVVR
+729 SDQAGIVR
-737 AIISMGHSLQLG
+737 AMISMGHSLQLG
-749 LVAEGVETAEQAH
+749 LVAEGVETPEQAR
-762 FLREQ
+762 FLHEH

-780 MPRSE
+780 MPRKD
-785 FTALLKQ
+785 FTALL
-792 HMLKLPA
+792 LARAAVALTLTA

>member
-1 MPIAVA
+1 MK
-7 SATPC
+7 
-12 LAPDPMQRLP
+12 RLP
-22 ETPSEAL
+22 AVPAEPL
-29 SAATTPRS
+29 SAPTAVRS
-37 GQGVGES
+37 GAGAG
-44 EEAAAD
+44 ADAGLGANTAAD
-50 WDTLLLLTHY
+50 WDTLLLLNHY

-71 VLSALMAY
+71 ALSALMAL
-79 VLWDVAPHPALPCW
+79 VLWDVAPHPALPLW
-93 LVIVE
+93 LAGVQ
-98 TMMVLRLLGARYFLH
+98 TMMVLRLLVTRCFLK
-113 GGGHARWST
+113 GGGRERWSLQRWHRIT
-122 QHWCRVTQVQTALS
+122 HAQTVFS
-136 GLSWGTL
+136 GLSWGSL
-143 GLFYAMID
+143 GLFYAVIG

-158 VVMTLMGACAGSAAL
+158 ILMTLMGACAGSAAL
-173 IGAIRGTLSTFGALA
+173 IGGIRGTLSTFGALA
-188 LGPLICVMLT
+188 MGPLIAVLLT
-198 RGTLAQTYMG
+198 RGDLAHAYMG
-208 VALVYYVYLVMIKG
+208 TALVYYVYLVMLKG
-222 PARISI
+222 PARISH
-228 AMESQHAD
+228 AMAAQYAD
-236 RCDRDRLVT
+236 RCDRDRLVA

-259 IWQHAS
+259 VWNEAS
-265 KLSMLSAEAQRQLG
+265 RCSTLSAEAQRQLG
-279 FDGPTVT
+279 FDSATVKSAREVWSRVI
-286 EARQIWNRVVE
+286 EADRPRVI
-297 QDRKRVVHLSAQAV
+297 QLSSTAV
-311 ARGDHELRFD
+311 ARGDRELRFD

-341 DAQGQIVQTMTTTQ
+341 DAQGRHVQTLTTTQ

-360 KTTQRELRTLAF
+360 KTTQRELHTLAF

-391 RTVQAVLMLD
+391 RPVQAVLMLD

-444 EFAVLIHDAVEHE
+444 EFAVLIHDAVDHV

-463 HRLVEALSAPC
+463 QRLVEALSAPC

-489 AVRGCSGTGTD
+489 AVRSPGTGPHAAAD

-545 RGLSERQFSV
+545 RGLAERQFSV
-555 HFQPKVALADGRIV
+555 HFQPKVSLADGRIV

-581 RGHVSPEDFIPVAED
+581 RGPISPEEFIPVAED

-616 DWNRTRAPGEPP
+616 DWNRARPPDEPP

-729 TDQAGVVR
+729 SDQAGIVR
-737 AIISMGHSLQLG
+737 AMISMGHSLQLG
-749 LVAEGVETAEQAH
+749 LVAEGVETPEQAR
-762 FLREQ
+762 FLHEH

-780 MPRSE
+780 MPRKD
-785 FTALLKQ
+785 FTALL
-792 HMLKLPA
+792 LARAAVALTPAA

>member
-1 MPIAVA
+1 M
-7 SATPC
+7 TRT
-12 LAPDPMQRLP
+12 PDPCP
-22 ETPSEAL
+22 TAPHESPAL
-29 SAATTPRS
+29 RS
-37 GQGVGES
+37 DAQ
-44 EEAAAD
+44 EAAEWKAR
-50 WDTLLLLTHY
+50 LLLSHY
-60 RHTPQAVLSGM
+60 QHTPQAVLSGM
-71 VLSALMAY
+71 VLSALIAS
-79 VLWDVAPHPALPCW
+79 VLWAHAPHPRLLQW
-93 LVIVE
+93 LASVE
-98 TMMVLRLLGARYFLH
+98 TMMALRLLVARYYLH
-113 GGGHARWST
+113 GGGRSRWSMRQWSAAT
-122 QHWCRVTQVQTALS
+122 HLQTTLS
-136 GLSWGTL
+136 GMVWGTL
-143 GLFYAMID
+143 GLFYAVIED
-151 DPLSRTA
+151 HTTRTA
-158 VVMTLMGACAGSAAL
+158 LLMTLMGACAGSAAL
-173 IGAIRGTLSTFGALA
+173 IGS
-188 LGPLICVMLT
+188 V
-198 RGTLAQTYMG
+198 RGTLAIFGVLSMAPIIGLLLTSGELAQSYMG
-208 VALVYYVYLVMIKG
+208 AALLYYVYLVMVKG
-222 PARISI
+222 PARISQ
-228 AMESQHAD
+228 AMAAQYAD
-236 RCDRDRLVT
+236 RNDRDRLVA

-259 IWQHAS
+259 IWNEAARCS
-265 KLSMLSAEAQRQLG
+265 TLSAEAQRQLG
-279 FDGPTVT
+279 FDSPTVRS
-286 EARQIWNRVVE
+286 AREVWGRVISE
-297 QDRKRVVHLSAQAV
+297 DRPRVIQLSSQAV
-311 ARGDHELRFD
+311 ARGDRELRFD
-321 TTIRGPFGLRDLRVV
+321 TTVSGPFGPRDLRVV

-341 DAQGQIVQTMTTTQ
+341 DAQGRHVQTLTTTQ

-378 LVNRAGFTQRLRE
+378 LVNRAGFTQRLHE
-391 RTVQAVLMLD
+391 RPVQAVLMLD

-410 TLGHATGDRLLVMMA
+410 TLGHAIGDRLLVMMA
-425 QRLGTCLRSQDTVA
+425 QRLGTCLRSQDTIA

-444 EFAVLIHDAVEHE
+444 EFAVLIHDAATRE
-457 QLDRIA
+457 QLERIA

-483 SASVGI
+483 SASIGI
-489 AVRGCSGTGTD
+489 AVGGGDGHPASTAV

-507 ADTALFAAKASGRS
+507 ADTALFAAKAGGRA

-531 QRTRDRVTMEADLR
+531 QRTRDRVKMEADLR

-576 WHHPE
+576 WYHPE
-581 RGHVSPEDFIPVAED
+581 RGPVSPDVFIPVAED

-616 DWNRTRAPGEPP
+616 DWNRARAPGDPP
-628 LCIAINLS
+628 LRIAVNLS

-647 TVTSA
+647 TVTTA
-652 LSRTGCRPEWI
+652 LARTGCRPEWI

-676 GQAGET
+676 GQAGEM

-729 TDQAGVVR
+729 SDQAGVVR
-737 AIISMGHSLQLG
+737 AIISMGHSLQLA
-749 LVAEGVETAEQAH
+749 LVAEGVETEEQAC

-780 MPRSE
+780 MPRHD
-785 FTALLKQ
+785 FTALL
-792 HMLKLPA
+792 LARAAVELTPTA

>member
-1 MPIAVA
+1 MTR
-7 SATPC
+7 TPEPSTA
-12 LAPDPMQRLP
+12 APP
-22 ETPSEAL
+22 ESRPLRSDAED
-29 SAATTPRS
+29 AAEWSSR
-37 GQGVGES
+37 
-44 EEAAAD
+44 
-50 WDTLLLLTHY
+50 LLLSHY
-60 RHTPQAVLSGM
+60 QHTPQAVISGM
-71 VLSALMAY
+71 ALSALIAW
-79 VLWDVAPHPALPCW
+79 VLWGTAPHARLVQW
-93 LVIVE
+93 LAGLE
-98 TMMVLRLLGARYFLH
+98 TMMALRLLVAHYFLY
-113 GGGHARWST
+113 GGGRARWSMR
-122 QHWCRVTQVQTALS
+122 QWCAVAHAQTVLS
-136 GLSWGTL
+136 GVSWGTL
-143 GLFYAMID
+143 GLFYAVID
-151 DPLSRTA
+151 DHAARTA
-158 VVMTLMGACAGSAAL
+158 LLMTLMGTCAGSAAL
-173 IGAIRGTLSTFGALA
+173 IGSIRGTLPVFGVLA
-188 LGPLICVMLT
+188 MGPLIGVLLT
-198 RGTLAQTYMG
+198 RGDLTQVYMG
-208 VALVYYVYLVMIKG
+208 AALVYYVYLVMVKG
-222 PARISI
+222 PSRISG
-228 AMESQHAD
+228 AMAEQHAN
-236 RCDRDRLVT
+236 RRDRDRLVA

-259 IWQHAS
+259 IWNEAARCS
-265 KLSMLSAEAQRQLG
+265 TLSAEAQRQLG
-279 FDGPTVT
+279 FDSPTVDD
-286 EARQIWNRVVE
+286 ARLLWGRVIE
-297 QDRKRVVHLSAQAV
+297 EDRSRVIQLSAQAL
-311 ARGDHELRFD
+311 AHGDRELRFD
-321 TTIRGPFGLRDLRVV
+321 TRILGPFGLRDLRVV

-341 DAQGQIVQTMTTTQ
+341 NPTGHVTRTMTTTQ

-360 KTTQRELRTLAF
+360 KATQRELHTLAF
-372 EDVLTG
+372 QDVLTG

-391 RTVQAVLMLD
+391 RPVQAVLMLD

-425 QRLGTCLRSQDTVA
+425 QRLGTCLRSQDTIA

-444 EFAVLIHDAVEHE
+444 EFAVLIHDAADHG

-463 HRLVEALSAPC
+463 RRLVEALSAPC
-474 RIDDHDIFV
+474 RIDEHDIFV

-489 AVRGCSGTGTD
+489 AVRGCDGSSTPTD

-507 ADTALFAAKASGRS
+507 ADTALFAAKAGGRS

-531 QRTRDRVTMEADLR
+531 QRTRDRVTLEADLR

-581 RGHVSPEDFIPVAED
+581 RGPVSPDVFIPVAED

-616 DWNRTRAPGEPP
+616 DWNRARAPGDPP
-628 LCIAINLS
+628 LRIAVNLS

-647 TVTSA
+647 TVTAA
-652 LSRTGCRPEWI
+652 LARTGCRAEWI

-729 TDQAGVVR
+729 SDQAGVVR
-737 AIISMGHSLQLG
+737 AIISMGHSLQLD
-749 LVAEGVETAEQAH
+749 LVAEGVETEEQAC

-767 GCELAQGWLFGRP
+767 GCALAQGWLFGRP
-780 MPRSE
+780 MPRHD
-785 FTALLKQ
+785 FTALL
-792 HMLKLPA
+792 LARAAVELTPTA

>member
-1 MPIAVA
+1 MSTSSGSGMDAA
-7 SATPC
+7 
-12 LAPDPMQRLP
+12 
-22 ETPSEAL
+22 EA
-29 SAATTPRS
+29 
-37 GQGVGES
+37 
-44 EEAAAD
+44 
-50 WDTLLLLTHY
+50 WDQTLLLTHY
-60 RHTPQAVLSGM
+60 QHTPQAVVSGM
-71 VLSALMAY
+71 ALSALTAY
-79 VLWDVAPHPALPCW
+79 VLWNAAPQQMLLTW
-93 LVIVE
+93 LVVVE
-98 TMMVLRLLGARYFLH
+98 TLMGLRLLVARYFLH
-113 GGGHARWST
+113 GGGRTCWSML
-122 QHWCRVTQVQTALS
+122 HWRVVTHVQTFTS
-136 GLSWGTL
+136 GLGWGSL
-143 GLFYAMID
+143 GLFYGVID
-151 DPLSRTA
+151 EPVTRTA
-158 VVMTLMGACAGSAAL
+158 VMMTLMGACAGSAAL
-173 IGAIRGTLSTFGALA
+173 IGALRGTLLTFGVLA
-188 LGPLICVMLT
+188 MGPLIGVLLT
-198 RGTLAQTYMG
+198 HGALVQTYMG
-208 VALVYYVYLVMIKG
+208 VALVYYVYMVMVKG
-222 PARISI
+222 PSRISL
-228 AMESQHAD
+228 AMAAQHAD
-236 RCDRDRLVT
+236 RCDRDRLVA

-259 IWQHAS
+259 IWQQAS
-265 KLSMLSAEAQRQLG
+265 KLSTLSAEAQRQLG

-286 EARQIWNRVVE
+286 EARQIWNRVID
-297 QDRKRVVHLSAQAV
+297 QDRERVVQLSSQAV
-311 ARGDHELRFD
+311 ARGDLELRFD
-321 TTIRGPFGLRDLRVV
+321 TTIHGPFGLRDLRVV

-341 DAQGQIVQTMTTTQ
+341 DPQGQIVQTMTTTQ

-360 KTTQRELRTLAF
+360 KTTQRELHTLAF

-378 LVNRAGFTQRLRE
+378 LVNRAGFTQRLHE
-391 RTVQAVLMLD
+391 RPVQAVLMLD

-444 EFAVLIHDAVEHE
+444 EFAVLIHDAVDLE

-463 HRLVEALSAPC
+463 RRLVEALSAPC

-489 AVRGCSGTGTD
+489 AVRGCGGEALAATD

-531 QRTRDRVTMEADLR
+531 QRTRDRVSMEADLR
-545 RGLSERQFSV
+545 RGLSDRQFSV
-555 HFQPKVALADGRIV
+555 HFQPKVALVDGRIV

-576 WHHPE
+576 WNHPV
-581 RGHVSPEDFIPVAED
+581 RGNVSPEDFIPVAED

-616 DWNRTRAPGEPP
+616 EWNRARAPGEPP
-628 LCIAINLS
+628 LCIAVNLS

-647 TVTSA
+647 TVTTA
-652 LSRTGCRPEWI
+652 LARTGCRAEWI

-749 LVAEGVETAEQAH
+749 LVAEGVETTEQAN

-792 HMLKLPA
+792 HTRTLPA

>member
-1 MPIAVA
+1 MQP
-7 SATPC
+7 TPDTSSDTRSS
-12 LAPDPMQRLP
+12 LA
-22 ETPSEAL
+22 AL
-29 SAATTPRS
+29 QS
-37 GQGVGES
+37 GAGVDVGGPNTN
-44 EEAAAD
+44 D
-50 WDTLLLLTHY
+50 WDTLLLQMHY

-71 VLSALMAY
+71 VLSALIAF
-79 VLWDVAPHPALPCW
+79 VLWEVAPHPALTVW
-93 LVIVE
+93 LLSVQ
-98 TMMVLRLLGARYFLH
+98 TMMVLRLLVAHHFLR
-113 GGGHARWST
+113 GGGRERWSLRRWHQIT
-122 QHWCRVTQVQTALS
+122 HVQTTLS
-136 GLSWGTL
+136 GVNWGTL
-143 GLFYAMID
+143 GLFYAALD

-158 VVMTLMGACAGSAAL
+158 LVMTLMGACAGSAAL
-173 IGAIRGTLSTFGALA
+173 IGAIRGTLGTFGALA
-188 LGPLICVMLT
+188 MGPLISVMLT
-198 RGTLAQTYMG
+198 RGDLAQGYMG
-208 VALVYYVYLVMIKG
+208 VALVYYVFLVMVKG
-222 PARISI
+222 PARISH
-228 AMESQHAD
+228 AMRAQHAD
-236 RCDRDRLVT
+236 RCDRDRLVA

-259 IWQHAS
+259 VWNEAT

-279 FDGPTVT
+279 FDSAVVRS
-286 EARQIWNRVVE
+286 AREVWSRVVSE
-297 QDRKRVVHLSAQAV
+297 DRTRVIGLSSLAV
-311 ARGDHELRFD
+311 ARGDRELRFD
-321 TTIRGPFGLRDLRVV
+321 TTICGPFGTRDLRVV

-341 DAQGQIVQTMTTTQ
+341 DAQGRHVQTLTTTQ

-360 KTTQRELRTLAF
+360 KATQRELHTLAF
-372 EDVLTG
+372 RDVLTG
-378 LVNRAGFTQRLRE
+378 LVNRAGFTQRLHE
-391 RTVQAVLMLD
+391 RPVQAVLMLD

-444 EFAVLIHDAVEHE
+444 EFAVLIHDAVDHG
-457 QLDRIA
+457 QLERIA
-463 HRLVEALSAPC
+463 RRLVEALSTPC

-489 AVRGCSGTGTD
+489 AVRSGHDTGTE
-500 PDTLMQQ
+500 PDTLMRQ

-531 QRTRDRVTMEADLR
+531 QRTRDRVAMEADLR
-545 RGLSERQFSV
+545 RGLAEHQFVV

-576 WHHPE
+576 WNHPE
-581 RGHVSPEDFIPVAED
+581 RGSVSPEEFIPVAED
-596 SGLIVAIGAWV
+596 CGLIVAIGAWV

-647 TVTSA
+647 TVTTA
-652 LSRTGCRPEWI
+652 LTRTGCRAEWI

-729 TDQAGVVR
+729 SDQAGVVR

-749 LVAEGVETAEQAH
+749 LVAEGVETQEQAA
-762 FLREQ
+762 FLREH

-780 MPRSE
+780 MPRHE
-785 FTALLKQ
+785 FAALLRARAYDA
-792 HMLKLPA
+792 LTPTV

>member
-1 MPIAVA
+1 MP
-7 SATPC
+7 
-12 LAPDPMQRLP
+12 
-22 ETPSEAL
+22 
-29 SAATTPRS
+29 TT
-37 GQGVGES
+37 GAG
-44 EEAAAD
+44 AAAD
-50 WDTLLLLTHY
+50 AAATWDTLLLLSHY
-60 RHTPQAVLSGM
+60 QHTPQAVLSGM
-71 VLSALMAY
+71 ALSVLITA
-79 VLWDVAPHPALPCW
+79 VLWQAVAHTVLLPW
-93 LVIVE
+93 LACVE
-98 TMMVLRLLGARYFLH
+98 TLMGMRLLVARYFLR
-113 GGGHARWST
+113 GGGQTQWSRQRWFWLT
-122 QHWCRVTQVQTALS
+122 QGQTALS
-136 GLSWGTL
+136 GLGWGTL
-143 GLFYAMID
+143 GLFYALTD
-151 DPLSRTA
+151 DPVSRTA

-173 IGAIRGTLSTFGALA
+173 IGSIQGTLSIFGVLAMGPLVAVLLSRGALA
-188 LGPLICVMLT
+188 H
-198 RGTLAQTYMG
+198 TYMG
-208 VALVYYVYLVMIKG
+208 LALMYYVYLVMVKG
-222 PARISI
+222 PSRISR
-228 AMESQHAD
+228 AMASQHAD
-236 RCDRDRLVT
+236 RCDRDRLVA

-259 IWQHAS
+259 IWDRS
-265 KLSMLSAEAQRQLG
+265 TRITTLSAEAQRQFGLAQAMV
-279 FDGPTVT
+279 PHV
-286 EARQIWNRVVE
+286 RMVWNRVVAS
-297 QDRKRVVHLSAQAV
+297 DRARVLQLSAEAV
-311 ARGDHELRFD
+311 RQQLQELRFD
-321 TTIRGPFGLRDLRVV
+321 TTIHGPFGLHDLRVV

-341 DAQGQIVQTMTTTQ
+341 DTRGLVAQTMTTTQ

-360 KTTQRELRTLAF
+360 KATQRELHTLAF
-372 EDVLTG
+372 QDVLTG
-378 LVNRAGFTQRLRE
+378 LVNRAGFTQRLHE
-391 RTVQAVLMLD
+391 RPVQAVLMLD

-444 EFAVLIHDAVEHE
+444 EFAVLIHDAVDHE

-463 HRLVEALSAPC
+463 RRLVEALSAPC

-489 AVRGCSGTGTD
+489 AVRGCGDLDTSATD

-616 DWNRTRAPGEPP
+616 DWNRARAADQPP
-628 LCIAINLS
+628 LCIAVNLS

-647 TVTSA
+647 TVTTA
-652 LSRTGCRPEWI
+652 LARTGCRPEWI

-729 TDQAGVVR
+729 RDKAGVVR

-749 LVAEGVETAEQAH
+749 LVAEGVETEEQAC

-767 GCELAQGWLFGRP
+767 GCELAQGWLYGRP
-780 MPRSE
+780 MPRLD
-785 FTALLKQ
+785 FTALLLARAAPA
-792 HMLKLPA
+792 HMPTT

>member
-1 MPIAVA
+1 
-7 SATPC
+7 
-12 LAPDPMQRLP
+12 LQAPDQMKRLP
-22 ETPSEAL
+22 ETPSEAP
-29 SAATTPRS
+29 SASATSWS
-37 GQGVGES
+37 GSGVGEDTTT
-44 EEAAAD
+44 A
-50 WDTLLLLTHY
+50 WNTLLLLAHY

-71 VLSALMAY
+71 ALSALMAF
-79 VLWDVAPHPALPCW
+79 VLWDVAPHPALSCW

-98 TMMVLRLLGARYFLH
+98 TMMVLRLLVAHYFLRS
-113 GGGHARWST
+113 GGRERWSL
-122 QHWCRVTQVQTALS
+122 QHWYRLTQIQTALS

-143 GLFYAMID
+143 GLFYAAID
-151 DPLSRTA
+151 DPMSRTA

-188 LGPLICVMLT
+188 MGPLIGVMLT
-198 RGTLAQTYMG
+198 RGELAQTYMG
-208 VALVYYVYLVMIKG
+208 LALVYYVYLVMIKG
-222 PARISI
+222 PARISL
-228 AMESQHAD
+228 AMKAQHAD
-236 RCDRDRLVT
+236 RCDRDRLVA

-259 IWQHAS
+259 IWNEATRS
-265 KLSMLSAEAQRQLG
+265 STLSAEAQRQLG
-279 FDGPTVT
+279 FDSPSVKS
-286 EARQIWNRVVE
+286 AREVWSRIISEDRPRVI
-297 QDRKRVVHLSAQAV
+297 QLSSVAV
-311 ARGDHELRFD
+311 ARGDRELRFD
-321 TTIRGPFGLRDLRVV
+321 TTVSGPFGLRDLRVV

-341 DAQGQIVQTMTTTQ
+341 DAQGRHVQTLTTTQ

-360 KTTQRELRTLAF
+360 KTTQRELHTLAF

-378 LVNRAGFTQRLRE
+378 LVNRAGFTLRLHE
-391 RTVQAVLMLD
+391 RPVQAVLMLD

-444 EFAVLIHDAVEHE
+444 EFAVLIHDAVDHA

-489 AVRGCSGTGTD
+489 AVRGCGGATEGSTD

-531 QRTRDRVTMEADLR
+531 RRTRDRVAMEADLR

-555 HFQPKVALADGRIV
+555 HFQPKVALVDGRIV

-581 RGHVSPEDFIPVAED
+581 RGPVSPEDFIPVAED
-596 SGLIVAIGAWV
+596 CGLIVAIGAWV

-616 DWNRTRAPGEPP
+616 DWNRARAPGDPP
-628 LCIAINLS
+628 LCIAVNLS

-652 LSRTGCRPEWI
+652 LERTGCRPEWI

-729 TDQAGVVR
+729 ADQAGVVR
-737 AIISMGHSLQLG
+737 AMISMGHSLQLG
-749 LVAEGVETAEQAH
+749 LVAEGVETEEQAC
-762 FLREQ
+762 FLREH

-780 MPRSE
+780 MPRHD
-785 FTALLKQ
+785 FTALL
-792 HMLKLPA
+792 LARAAVELTPTA

>member
-1 MPIAVA
+1 M
-7 SATPC
+7 T
-12 LAPDPMQRLP
+12 RLP
-22 ETPSEAL
+22 TPPPADTTFASTATRSE
-29 SAATTPRS
+29 PD
-37 GQGVGES
+37 
-44 EEAAAD
+44 AAAA
-50 WDTLLLLTHY
+50 WERLLLLSHY
-60 RHTPQAVLSGM
+60 RHTAQAVISGM
-71 VLSALMAY
+71 VLSALIAF
-79 VLWDVAPHPALPCW
+79 VLRNVAPPSALLAW
-93 LVIVE
+93 LLSVE
-98 TMMVLRLLGARYFLH
+98 TLMALRLGVARYYLH
-113 GGGHARWST
+113 GGGCERWSAR
-122 QHWCRVTQVQTALS
+122 HWFWVTQCQTVLS
-136 GLSWGTL
+136 GLGWGML
-143 GLFYAMID
+143 GLFYGVID
-151 DPLSRTA
+151 DPVSRTA
-158 VVMTLMGACAGSAAL
+158 VLMTLMGVCAGSAAL
-173 IGAIRGTLSTFGALA
+173 IGGIRGTLITF
-188 LGPLICVMLT
+188 
-198 RGTLAQTYMG
+198 GTLAMGPLVGVLLTYGEMVEAYMG
-208 VALVYYVYLVMIKG
+208 VTLVYYICLVMVKG
-222 PARISI
+222 PARIST
-228 AMESQHAD
+228 AMAAQHAD
-236 RCDRDRLVT
+236 RCDRDRLVA

-259 IWQHAS
+259 IWDQAAGTAT
-265 KLSMLSAEAQRQLG
+265 LSAEAQRQFG
-279 FDGPTVT
+279 FDTAIIKN
-286 EARQIWNRVVE
+286 ARAIWEQVIAADRQRVV
-297 QDRKRVVHLSAQAV
+297 QLSAHAV
-311 ARGDHELRFD
+311 RQREQELRFD
-321 TTIRGPFGLRDLRVV
+321 TTIHGPFGLRDLRVV

-341 DAQGQIVQTMTTTQ
+341 DAQGSMVQTMTTTQ

-360 KTTQRELRTLAF
+360 KATQRELHTLAF
-372 EDVLTG
+372 RDVLTG
-378 LVNRAGFTQRLRE
+378 LVNRAGFTQRLHE
-391 RTVQAVLMLD
+391 RPVQAVLMLD

-410 TLGHATGDRLLVMMA
+410 TLGHATGDRLLVTMA

-444 EFAVLIHDAVEHE
+444 EFAVLIHDAVDHE

-489 AVRGCSGTGTD
+489 AVRGSGIGQHAAAD

-555 HFQPKVALADGRIV
+555 HFQPKVSLADGRIV

-576 WHHPE
+576 WNHPE
-581 RGHVSPEDFIPVAED
+581 RGAVSPEDFIPVAED

-607 LRDACAAAA
+607 LRDACAAAV
-616 DWNRTRAPGEPP
+616 DWNRARAPGDPP
-628 LCIAINLS
+628 LCIAVNLS

-647 TVTSA
+647 TVTTA
-652 LSRTGCRPEWI
+652 LSRTGCRSEWI

-737 AIISMGHSLQLG
+737 AIVSMGHSLRLG
-749 LVAEGVETAEQAH
+749 LVAEGVETAEQAD
-762 FLREQ
+762 FLREL
-767 GCELAQGWLFGRP
+767 GCEMAQGWLFGRP

-792 HMLKLPA
+792 HTQTLPA